1 MLQLCITMYLKL
13 IENFHRRN
21 KASLKFEGT
30 RPTAVIIGKIKIFP
44 AFNFCISSAKGGRP
58 VKFSITEYIITR
70 STYLRRTKKT
80 FPRHL

>member
-1 MLQLCITMYLKL
+1 MYLKL
-13 IENFHRRN
+13 IENLRRRN

-30 RPTAVIIGKIKIFP
+30 RSTAVIIWEMKIFP
-44 AFNFCISSAKGGRP
+44 AFNFCISPAKGGRL

-70 STYLRRTKKT
+70 STYLRRTKKS